1 MTTYNEKTED
11 QFSRQIK
18 PVLFNTAK
26 DGSGTW
32 YFPITDSK
40 GRQITSLAVAKT
52 AFGLMAVAELEPVTQ
67 LQFPYNI
74 NTLLTTSQENGGAVT
89 QANAMAHL
97 STGSSANQ
105 SAQLL
110 SRREIPYR
118 PGMGGAFKGTA
129 VFTTGVANSTQYLGI
144 GDSFD
149 GYFFGYSGATF
160 GVLVRTKG
168 EPEIQTLTITT
179 ASNTAEDI
187 TITLNGVA
195 VTDVTVT
202 AAGADSAATR
212 TTTANDIAAHDYSGV
227 GKGWTAKAVGPDVQ
241 FIAWDAGP
249 KTGTFSLAA
258 NGEAVGSFAET
269 ENGVAAAE
277 TFTAQSSW
285 NQDVM
290 DGSGLSGMTLDPTKG
305 NVYEI
310 QYQWLGFGQ
319 IIFSIEDDSTGEI
332 IPVHIVVYTNANTE
346 PSIANPSLHLCGSV
360 SNTSNTSDIT
370 MDIGSMAGFIEGKE
384 SFIGSTRGV
393 SAHLGSVASTE
404 LPIITLRSNEVY
416 QGKLN
421 KVTARLN
428 LVSAS
433 LEHSKPGTVRFLLN
447 ATLIAAAF
455 TDLDANTSVMQKDTT
470 ATAVSGGVELL
481 AIDLGKVD
489 SELIDIET
497 LDLELLP
504 GETVTATA
512 IVDSGT
518 GAEFDAAFN
527 FVELF

>member
-1 MTTYNEKTED
+1 MTHHNALADNHGRLIRPILT
-11 QFSRQIK
+11 
-18 PVLFNTAK
+18 NTKA
-26 DGSGTW
+26 DGSGEW
-32 YFPITDSK
+32 VFSIADSK
-40 GRQITSLAVAKT
+40 GRQRTSPAVAKT
-52 AFGLMAVAELEPVTQ
+52 AFGLLAVAELEPVTQ

-74 NTLLTTSQENGGAVT
+74 NALLTSSQGNGGAVT

-105 SAQLL
+105 GAQLL

-129 VFTTGVANSTQYLGI
+129 VFTIGVANSAQYLGI
-144 GDSFD
+144 GDAFD

-160 GVLVRTKG
+160 GVLIRTKG

-187 TITLNGVA
+187 TITLDGVA
-195 VTDVTVT
+195 ETDVTVT
-202 AAGADSAATR
+202 AAGANSAATR
-212 TTTANDIAAHDYSGV
+212 TTTANDIADHDFSGV
-227 GKGWTAKAVGPDVQ
+227 GRGWTAKAVGPDVQ
-241 FIAWDAGP
+241 FIAWDAGA
-249 KTGTFSLAA
+249 KAGSFTLAA
-258 NGEAVGSFAET
+258 NGEAAGSFAET
-269 ENGVAAAE
+269 NNGVAVTE
-277 TFTAQSSW
+277 TFIAQSAW

-290 DGSGLSGMTLDPTKG
+290 DGSGLSGMTLDQAKG

-319 IIFSIEDDSTGEI
+319 IIFSMEDDSTGEI
-332 IPVHIVVYTNANTE
+332 IPVHVVTYTNANTE
-346 PSIANPSLHLCGSV
+346 PSLANPSLHLCGSV
-360 SNTSNTSDIT
+360 RNTSNTSDIT

-384 SFIGSTRGV
+384 SFIGSTRGI
-393 SAHLGSVASTE
+393 SDHLGSVASTE
-404 LPIITLRSNEVY
+404 LPILTLRNNEVY

-421 KVTARLN
+421 KVTARIN
-428 LVSAS
+428 IVSAS

-447 ATLIAAAF
+447 AKLTAAAF
-455 TDLDANTSVMQKDTT
+455 TALDITTSVMQKDST
-470 ATAVSGGVELL
+470 ATAVSGGLELL
-481 AIDLGKVD
+481 AIELGKVD
-489 SELIDIET
+489 SELLDVEA

-504 GETVTATA
+504 GETITVTAV
-512 IVDSGT
+512 VDSGT